1 MVCAP
6 GLWVVCRGRAWV
18 VCYVWVVALAKLVG
32 LASLASRLWLAG
44 PVVQVSPQWDRPR
57 VGCWLCAVAAW
68 ACVDSGP
75 HACDATSPGATL
87 WVTGGPV
94 RLVDLLM
101 LGRHLRGGWPR
112 VPGGHAWPGSP
123 MPLGMARSGWEPP
136 PHPLEAISGICT
148 SNLRTQL
155 DIKCGVKAEAR
166 GFRPPP
172 VNHLGGFGP
181 RPQQSS
187 KLLRAPLGLARG
199 HTEGSKSTMWV
210 SMWRAIPRVDFD
222 RAPPQ
227 IR

>member
-68 ACVDSGP
+68 AGVDSGP

-123 MPLGMARSGWEPP
+123 MPL
-136 PHPLEAISGICT
+136 
-148 SNLRTQL
+148 
-155 DIKCGVKAEAR
+155 
-166 GFRPPP
+166 
-172 VNHLGGFGP
+172 
-181 RPQQSS
+181 
-187 KLLRAPLGLARG
+187 
-199 HTEGSKSTMWV
+199 
-210 SMWRAIPRVDFD
+210 
-222 RAPPQ
+222 
-227 IR
+227 